1 MEHLK
6 KKGGAVMSTKG
17 ASNHYGNSRGGKQG
31 KATNHIGYAWAK
43 DFNKSTLADHFNR
56 HGAQMGCT
64 TKEGYA
70 AKAVSFANRV
80 DRKNCVS
87 FVDRKGSTY
96 KYNKKDGTLGII
108 TKDGYVVSFFKP
120 KDGYKY
126 YLAQKKGKAKK

>member
-1 MEHLK
+1 
-6 KKGGAVMSTKG
+6 MSTKG

-31 KATNHIGYAWAK
+31 KATNHTGYAWAK
-43 DFNKSTLADHFNR
+43 DFNKSTLADHFYR

-108 TKDGYVVSFFKP
+108 TKDGYVVTYFKP

-126 YLAQKKGKAKK
+126 YLA